1 MTNDELNF
9 RNRVLETTV
18 AQQHT
23 RIKQLSDANKRLD
36 KIATN
41 TLALALECAEQDEA
55 KIKALEDTIRDLS
68 AENANLRVR
77 LAHAS
82 AARTVQSVYQNRRWT

>member
-23 RIKQLSDANKRLD
+23 RIEQLTEKIKRLD
-36 KIATN
+36 KLATEVV
-41 TLALALECAEQDEA
+41 ALALECAEQDEA
-55 KIKALEDTIRDLS
+55 KIKALEDTIRELS
-68 AENANLRVR
+68 DENANLRVR

-82 AARTVQSVYQNRRWT
+82 ATAVVQTVYRNRRWT

>member
-9 RNRVLETTV
+9 RNRILETTV
-18 AQQHT
+18 AQQYT
-23 RIKQLSDANKRLD
+23 RIEQLTEKNKRLD
-36 KIATN
+36 KIATEVV
-41 TLALALECAEQDEA
+41 ALALECAEQDEA

-82 AARTVQSVYQNRRWT
+82 AASTAQSVYQNRRWT

>member
-1 MTNDELNF
+1 MTNDELKF

-23 RIKQLSDANKRLD
+23 RIEQLTDANKRLD
-36 KIATN
+36 KIATE
-41 TLALALECAEQDEA
+41 TLALALECAAKDEA
-55 KIKALEDTIRDLS
+55 TIKALEDTIRELS
-68 AENANLRVR
+68 AENANLRMR

-82 AARTVQSVYQNRRWT
+82 AAAAAHILKS

>member
-9 RNRVLETTV
+9 RNRILETTV

-23 RIKQLSDANKRLD
+23 RIEQLTEKNRKLD
-36 KIATN
+36 KVATE
-41 TLALALECAEQDEA
+41 LLVLALECAEHDEA
-55 KIKALEDTIRDLS
+55 KIKALEDTVRELS

-77 LAHAS
+77 LAHAN
-82 AARTVQSVYQNRRWT
+82 ATCTVQSVYQNRRWT